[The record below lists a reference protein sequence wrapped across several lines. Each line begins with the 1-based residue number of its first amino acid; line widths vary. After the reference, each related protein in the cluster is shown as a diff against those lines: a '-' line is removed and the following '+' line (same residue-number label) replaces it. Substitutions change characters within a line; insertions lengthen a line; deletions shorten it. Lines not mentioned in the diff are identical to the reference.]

1 MSRLAGS
8 VVVLLALLVFPLP
21 GAAGKGVSARADE
34 PSAAAAG
41 ARADDPDALARE
53 LELEMERERAA
64 ELEAMRELMREL
76 QRERE
81 RELERQMQREHEEE
95 RAPGRTRER
104 QLERE
109 RERGRA
115 RERETSRDAAVVV
128 SPCVPDEASLLRLGG
143 DVILHRKLSRDD
155 FRAKRKLSSKR
166 DLVVHVPGA
175 RVGAYVA
182 LVVACVGP
190 LQVERRPDGR
200 WEAWLENVR
209 YYALLDRE
217 RSWWNDRSGANPAW
231 VLRHEQLH
239 FDLAELVARRHNH
252 ALEAA
257 RPVRAVGD
265 TQSEALAGSARIWR
279 ERLDAVYGEFR
290 ELERRYDFETQHGTV
305 PREQTRWFEQTLR
318 ELAATGGL
326 AQH

>member
-1 MSRLAGS
+1 VSRLAGS
-8 VVVLLALLVFPLP
+8 LVVLLALLAFPP
-21 GAAGKGVSARADE
+21 TGAAGKGVRARANE

-53 LELEMERERAA
+53 LEMEMERERAA
-64 ELEAMRELMREL
+64 ERAAMRALMRAL

-81 RELERQMQREHEEE
+81 RELEREKQ
-95 RAPGRTRER
+95 
-104 QLERE
+104 
-109 RERGRA
+109 RGRGA
-115 RERETSRDAAVVV
+115 ERETTRDPAVVA
-128 SPCVPDEASLLRLGG
+128 SPCLPDEASLLRLGG

-155 FRAKRKLSSKR
+155 FRARRKLTSKR
-166 DLVVHVPGA
+166 DAVVHVPGA
-175 RVGAYVA
+175 RVGAHVA
-182 LVVACVGP
+182 LMVACVGP
-190 LQVERRPDGR
+190 LRTQRRPDGR
-200 WEAWLENVR
+200 WEAWIENVR

-239 FDLAELVARRHNH
+239 FDLAELVARRHNR
-252 ALEAA
+252 AVEAA

-265 TQSEALAGSARIWR
+265 TEYEALAGSARIWR

-290 ELERRYDFETQHGTV
+290 ELERRYDFETRHGTA
-305 PREQTRWFEQTLR
+305 PRAQTRWFEQTLR

>member
-109 RERGRA
+109 RERGR
-115 RERETSRDAAVVV
+115 ETSRDAAVVV

-190 LQVERRPDGR
+190 L
-200 WEAWLENVR
+200 
-209 YYALLDRE
+209 
-217 RSWWNDRSGANPAW
+217 
-231 VLRHEQLH
+231 
-239 FDLAELVARRHNH
+239 
-252 ALEAA
+252 
-257 RPVRAVGD
+257 
-265 TQSEALAGSARIWR
+265 
-279 ERLDAVYGEFR
+279 
-290 ELERRYDFETQHGTV
+290 
-305 PREQTRWFEQTLR
+305 
-318 ELAATGGL
+318 
-326 AQH
+326 